1 MNKVKNGSALI
12 VTIIVF
18 MFLTIVSVAFLSMIT
33 TNYYQRVSESKR
45 AENLYGSESGLDT
58 AYNIIAKTV
67 ESASF
72 YGSQKV
78 EELKKA
84 KDISFNKYEDLKDDD
99 QKALYALYADIQ
111 YWKHYNENI
120 EENEKTISQE
130 EIDEKIRKDNEDID
144 KLINKVF
151 KNGFKEFIQNNLK
164 TSVEESKYI
173 QFVKKDD
180 NTFQQVD
187 EVLDIGKAKVDL
199 GKRNNNTNV
208 QENMKSSNENTK
220 IYTGNNNNN
229 NVQQDTNSSESNML
243 IPIPKGDSIK
253 VDRTLKVE
261 SGYNDYGRIKYD
273 NYPLEFNF
281 YNEEDYSLT
290 VTSEF
295 RTDLSRENTPK
306 IGENLKIIQADYSIR
321 VPNYDEVDFKESA
334 VNITDNISDIV
345 GLTIGGDMKV
355 NNLNKLNI
363 NGNIFVQGKD
373 FDGTLNNSNRTFEK
387 YAGGIILNNS
397 NAIKKTIN
405 FNDNVFTRGT
415 FNIKSNVDATVK
427 GDLYARN
434 IYAGN
439 GDNRSDNSKLTINKE
454 AVIDNDLAVKAT
466 NTAINI
472 NDFYGINDKTVGEG
486 TKTRKSSS
494 IIINDYKTN
503 DSDKSSVTISNKAYI
518 MGVAH
523 INTQDGYQTG
533 ESVAVKG
540 NYKAYSVPD
549 PSDSTEKFK
558 YDDPLQVLD
567 QDDVYKKANHFWKYW
582 KDRISGQDSID
593 CGGVILPSNTYS
605 IGAIVHDNGDKVRN
619 ASPYDAGVEINI
631 IEPKRLDFAKNVY
644 TISSGKKYTNN
655 ELKYLYDNV
664 GDGAEK
670 VSDLLNNVSDYSLE
684 SKENDGDKFAM
695 FCSGA
700 DKTIVIR
707 GNNSTG
713 ASYDG
718 DILIDARNNKDVK
731 AVIVTKGK
739 VIIDGDVNFRG
750 DIIAGDNLEVFGNSQ
765 AAINIYYDK
774 NLTEEIQNSNRS
786 IFNGV
791 FGNNFGG
798 EKLNNETLNIQ
809 SNSSSFLKTKLWKII
824 Q

>member
-1 MNKVKNGSALI
+1 VNKVKNGSALI
-12 VTIIVF
+12 VTLIVF
-18 MFLTIVSVAFLSMIT
+18 MFLTTVSVAFLSMIT
-33 TNYYQRVSESKR
+33 TNYYGRVSEGKR
-45 AENLYGSESGLDT
+45 TENLYGSESGLDT
-58 AYNIIAKTV
+58 VYNIIAKTV

-72 YGSQKV
+72 YGNQKV

-84 KDISFNKYEDLKDDD
+84 KNLSFNEYKALKDDD
-99 QKALYALYADIQ
+99 QKSLYALYADIQ
-111 YWKHYNENI
+111 YWKYYNGNI
-120 EENEKTISQE
+120 EENEKTMSQE
-130 EIDEKIRKDNEDID
+130 EIDEKIKKDNEDID

-151 KNGFKEFIQNNLK
+151 KNGFKEFIQNDLK
-164 TSVEESKYI
+164 TSIEESQYI

-180 NTFQQVD
+180 GTFQQVN
-187 EVLDIGKAKVDL
+187 EALDIGKAKIYL
-199 GKRNNNTNV
+199 GKKSDNTNV
-208 QENMKSSNENTK
+208 QENTQTSNENIK
-220 IYTGNNNNN
+220 IYTGDNI
-229 NVQQDTNSSESNML
+229 QQDTNSSDNNIL
-243 IPIPKGDSIK
+243 IPIPKGDSVK
-253 VDRTLKVE
+253 VDTTLKVE
-261 SGYNDYGRIKYD
+261 SGYKDDGRIKYD

-281 YNEEDYSLT
+281 YNEEDYSLP

-295 RTDLSRENTPK
+295 KTDSSEGNAPK
-306 IGENLKIIQADYSIR
+306 IGENLRIIQAEYSIR
-321 VPNYDEVDFKESA
+321 VPNYDEVAFKESA
-334 VNITDNISDIV
+334 VNVTDISDIV

-355 NNLNKLNI
+355 SNVNKLNVT
-363 NGNIFVQGKD
+363 GNIFVQGKD
-373 FDGTLNNSNRTFEK
+373 FEGTLDNSNRTFEK
-387 YAGGIILNNS
+387 YTGGIILNNS
-397 NAIKKTIN
+397 STIKKTIN

-415 FNIKSNVDATVK
+415 FNIKNNVDAAVK

-439 GDNRSDNSKLTINKE
+439 GNNKSDNSTLTINKE

-472 NDFYGINDKTVGEG
+472 NDFYGINDKTVEEG
-486 TKTRKSSS
+486 TKARKSSS

-503 DSDKSSVTISNKAYI
+503 DSDKSSVTISDKAYI

-523 INTQDGYQTG
+523 INTQNGYQTG

-567 QDDVYKKANHFWKYW
+567 EDDVYKKATHFFKYW

-605 IGAIVHDNGDKVRN
+605 IGAIVYDNGDKVRN
-619 ASPYDAGVEINI
+619 ASPYDAGVETNI
-631 IEPKRLDFAKNVY
+631 IGPKRLDFARNVY
-644 TISSGKKYTNN
+644 TISSNKGCTNQ
-655 ELKYLYDNV
+655 ELKDLYDNV
-664 GDGAEK
+664 GNGAEE
-670 VSDLLNNVSDYSLE
+670 VSDLLNNIYDYRLKSE
-684 SKENDGDKFAM
+684 ENDGDKFAM
-695 FCSGA
+695 FSSDP
-700 DKTIVIR
+700 DKTIVIK

-713 ASYDG
+713 TSYD
-718 DILIDARNNKDVK
+718 DNILIDARNNKDVK

-750 DIIAGDNLEVFGNSQ
+750 DIIAGNNLEVLGNSQ

-774 NLTEEIQNSNRS
+774 NLTEEIQNSNSS

-798 EKLNNETLNIQ
+798 ETLSNETLNIQ